1 MGELHFGERSRGW
14 GDDHINGLG
23 IKSRQYP
30 GAKKVLVLC
39 DGGGSNSAT
48 RYVFKE
54 ELQKL
59 ALRLGVE
66 IRVAHY
72 PLYCSKYSSIG
83 HKLLQHATRTC
94 RGVIF

>member
-1 MGELHFGERSRGW
+1 MGKNRGFLHLNTSHDTSELACDSIAAWWDEHGRSE
-14 GDDHINGLG
+14 
-23 IKSRQYP
+23 YP
-30 GAKKVLVLC
+30 GAKKILVLC

-66 IRVAHY
+66 IRVAQA
-72 PLYCSKYSSIG
+72 L
-83 HKLLQHATRTC
+83 
-94 RGVIF
+94 